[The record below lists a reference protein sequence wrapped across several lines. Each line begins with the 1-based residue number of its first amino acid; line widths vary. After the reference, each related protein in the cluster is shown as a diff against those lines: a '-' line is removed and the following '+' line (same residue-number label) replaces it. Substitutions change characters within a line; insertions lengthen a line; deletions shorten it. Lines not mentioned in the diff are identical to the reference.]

1 MAVFRPIKA
10 TALPPDPAPHS
21 VYFIKGGS
29 DVRVKGYVTDAAG
42 TAFPL
47 GIIDED
53 DVRSVKLDGFTV
65 GSNTA
70 INSDNSIFTAFRN
83 TQAQLN
89 SLSTAVAGGIKIP
102 LPIDCSANPNYPPAA
117 AGDSY
122 LVTVGGRIGGASGP
136 LVQAGDKIIAQ
147 QTNAGGNQAT
157 VGSAWYIIQGN
168 IDLATTT
175 TSGITRIATDTET
188 NAGSENFA
196 YVTPSTLRGGVR
208 NTTLTGYVVGSN
220 AALAAT
226 DTVLGAFGKV
236 QGQLDGKVGGT
247 GVASQVAFWNGAATQ
262 IGDSKLT
269 FNSSTGLL
277 TLDGDLTL
285 TGAQTIQTSTGT
297 LTLATAA
304 GNGNIILSPHG
315 TGNVGIGT
323 SSPGARLE
331 VGSKTVGTYAPS
343 AVFNGTSTA
352 KFRIDDVTN
361 VAQNRRYITNNFS
374 RPAGT
379 FAADD
384 SGYGVTAIQ
393 FDDGFLS
400 FQTAAAGATLAS
412 ERMRITSTGNVGIGT
427 TAPNSKL
434 EVTGNASIGYTT
446 AAPTNGLIVNG
457 NVGIGTS
464 TPTAL
469 GAGRTSVNINGS
481 TDSILWL
488 GSNGV
493 YNGYLQATATTYN
506 LIANGVPLALFAQ
519 GANHISATTNNIE
532 RLRITS
538 TGNVGIGTTTPAR
551 LLHVAGAIRI
561 TGTAAP
567 ATPAAGDQYFDS
579 GTNRMRF
586 RDGTDSWID
595 MGMFWESAAW

>member
-1 MAVFRPIKA
+1 
-10 TALPPDPAPHS
+10 

-208 NTTLTGYVVGSN
+208 NTTLTGYAVGSN
-220 AALAAT
+220 AALSAT
-226 DTVLGAFGKV
+226 DTLLGAFGKV
-236 QGQLDGKVGGT
+236 QGQLNAKVGGS
-247 GVASQVAFWNGAATQ
+247 GAAGQVAFWSGAATQ

-285 TGAQTIQTSTGT
+285 TGAQTIQTSTGN
-297 LTLATAA
+297 LTLATGG
-304 GNGNIILSPHG
+304 GNGNIILSPNG

-323 SSPGARLE
+323 SSPSAKLEISSGTLGVTSGDLVVNTENREVLVGRISGTANDNSYLVLRDRVNRRVRLE
-331 VGSKTVGTYAPS
+331 STGAGGIITVEGDNNLSFGTNNLVRWSILSTGVLQSNGAQGIRTLTGNLTLATAGGNGNIILSPNGTGNVGI
-343 AVFNGTSTA
+343 GTSTPSGGA
-352 KFRIDDVTN
+352 IGGKVLHITSTAETASVRVDRID
-361 VAQNRRYITNNFS
+361 A
-374 RPAGT
+374 
-379 FAADD
+379 
-384 SGYGVTAIQ
+384 
-393 FDDGFLS
+393 
-400 FQTAAAGATLAS
+400 AAAGSVSLSSGNLSNSIFSVGDKPFTFLTNSA

-427 TAPNSKL
+427 T
-434 EVTGNASIGYTT
+434 
-446 AAPTNGLIVNG
+446 
-457 NVGIGTS
+457 
-464 TPTAL
+464 TP
-469 GAGRTSVNINGS
+469 S
-481 TDSILWL
+481 
-488 GSNGV
+488 
-493 YNGYLQATATTYN
+493 
-506 LIANGVPLALFAQ
+506 
-519 GANHISATTNNIE
+519 
-532 RLRITS
+532 
-538 TGNVGIGTTTPAR
+538 R

-567 ATPAAGDQYFDS
+567 STPLVEGDMYFDS
-579 GTNRMRF
+579 GTKRMRF
-586 RDGTDSWID
+586 RDGTSSWID

>member
-1 MAVFRPIKA
+1 
-10 TALPPDPAPHS
+10 

-102 LPIDCSANPNYPPAA
+102 LPIDCSANPDYPPAA

-122 LVTVGGRIGGASGP
+122 LVTVGGKIGGASGL

-208 NTTLTGYVVGSN
+208 NTTLTGYAVGSN

-236 QGQLDGKVGGT
+236 QGQLNAKQNALTNPITGT
-247 GVASQVAFWNGAATQ
+247 GTTNF
-262 IGDSKLT
+262 IPK
-269 FNSSTGLL
+269 F
-277 TLDGDLTL
+277 
-285 TGAQTIQTSTGT
+285 TGT
-297 LTLATAA
+297 GTIGNSALQEASGNLGLGVTPSAWTSIDKAIEIGRVGNSIFSGGVNDATFTSNAYYNINWKYGSNGSA
-304 GNGNIILSPHG
+304 NLFGVGNGNNSFVWL
-315 TGNVGIGT
+315 T
-323 SSPGARLE
+323 
-331 VGSKTVGTYAPS
+331 APS
-343 AVFNGTSTA
+343 GTA
-352 KFRIDDVTN
+352 GN
-361 VAQNRRYITNNFS
+361 AITFTQAMTLGSN
-374 RPAGT
+374 
-379 FAADD
+379 
-384 SGYGVTAIQ
+384 SG
-393 FDDGFLS
+393 LS
-400 FQTAAAGATLAS
+400 
-412 ERMRITSTGNVGIGT
+412 IGT
-427 TAPNSKL
+427 TAAAPSQGL
-434 EVTGNASIGYTT
+434 LVAGAATFSSSVTAVQASIGYTT
-446 AAPTNGLIVNG
+446 AAPANGLIVNG

-464 TPTAL
+464 TPSAKL
-469 GAGRTSVNINGS
+469 NINGAGAK
-481 TDSILWL
+481 ILIQDTQQGSSGFIAGRLPTEVFL
-488 GSNGV
+488 GNDGA
-493 YNGYLQATATTYN
+493 L
-506 LIANGVPLALFAQ
+506 PLSFLV
-519 GANHISATTNNIE
+519 NNTE

-538 TGNVGIGTTTPAR
+538 AGNVGIGTTAPAR

-561 TGTAAP
+561 TATAAP
-567 ATPAAGDQYFDS
+567 ATPIAGDQYFDS
-579 GTNRMRF
+579 TSNRMRF
-586 RDGTDSWID
+586 RDGTSSWID

>member
-10 TALPPDPAPHS
+10 TALPADPAPHS

-29 DVRVKGYVTDAAG
+29 DVRVKGYVTDASG

-102 LPIDCSANPNYPPAA
+102 LPIDCSANPNYPPAD

-122 LVTVGGRIGGASGP
+122 LVTVGGKIGGASGL

-208 NTTLTGYVVGSN
+208 NTTLTGYAVGAN

-236 QGQLDGKVGGT
+236 QGQLDGKQSTLTNPVTGT
-247 GVASQVAFWNGAATQ
+247 GTSGQVSYWNGATTQ
-262 IGDSKLT
+262 TGKAGFT
-269 FNSSTGLL
+269 FNDSNNLFTLL
-277 TLDGDLTL
+277 GGITL
-285 TGAQTIQTSTGT
+285 TNAQTIQTSTGN
-297 LTLATAA
+297 LTLATGA
-304 GNGNIILSPHG
+304 GNGNIILNPNG
-315 TGNVGIGT
+315 TGRVVIGT
-323 SSPGARLE
+323 SNPDFGKLDVHGFVSMGSAPGNGRLYISTAGT
-331 VGSKTVGTYAPS
+331 VDGATSIQTRNLSVGTPLH
-343 AVFNGTSTA
+343 F
-352 KFRIDDVTN
+352 
-361 VAQNRRYITNNFS
+361 FS
-374 RPAGT
+374 
-379 FAADD
+379 
-384 SGYGVTAIQ
+384 SINY
-393 FDDGFLS
+393 
-400 FQTAAAGATLAS
+400 FQS
-412 ERMRITSTGNVGIGT
+412 
-427 TAPNSKL
+427 
-434 EVTGNASIGYTT
+434 
-446 AAPTNGLIVNG
+446 
-457 NVGIGTS
+457 
-464 TPTAL
+464 
-469 GAGRTSVNINGS
+469 
-481 TDSILWL
+481 
-488 GSNGV
+488 
-493 YNGYLQATATTYN
+493 
-506 LIANGVPLALFAQ
+506 
-519 GANHISATTNNIE
+519 
-532 RLRITS
+532 
-538 TGNVGIGTTTPAR
+538 NVGIGTTTPAR

-579 GTNRMRF
+579 GSNRMRF

>member
-10 TALPPDPAPHS
+10 TALPADPAPHS

-122 LVTVGGRIGGASGP
+122 LVTVGGRIGGASGL

-208 NTTLTGYVVGSN
+208 NTTLTGYAVGSN

-236 QGQLDGKVGGT
+236 QGQLDAK
-247 GVASQVAFWNGAATQ
+247 A
-262 IGDSKLT
+262 
-269 FNSSTGLL
+269 NSSALAAYLPLTG
-277 TLDGDLTL
+277 GTL
-285 TGAQTIQTSTGT
+285 TGA
-297 LTLATAA
+297 L
-304 GNGNIILSPHG
+304 
-315 TGNVGIGT
+315 
-323 SSPGARLE
+323 
-331 VGSKTVGTYAPS
+331 
-343 AVFNGTSTA
+343 NGTSATFSGNVKTGRIIEIFHSFNPYIKLNVNDTQEWQLA
-352 KFRIDDVTN
+352 GESGKFAINNGTSGTN
-361 VAQNRRYITNNFS
+361 LLSINTTGAATFS
-374 RPAGT
+374 
-379 FAADD
+379 
-384 SGYGVTAIQ
+384 SSVTAVQ
-393 FDDGFLS
+393 
-400 FQTAAAGATLAS
+400 
-412 ERMRITSTGNVGIGT
+412 
-427 TAPNSKL
+427 
-434 EVTGNASIGYTT
+434 ASIGYTT

-464 TPTAL
+464 SPSARLTVRSTGTTSSTFGLEVANSSGNSRLSVRDDGESIFYGAAL
-469 GAGRTSVNINGS
+469 TETV
-481 TDSILWL
+481 
-488 GSNGV
+488 
-493 YNGYLQATATTYN
+493 
-506 LIANGVPLALFAQ
+506 
-519 GANHISATTNNIE
+519 
-532 RLRITS
+532 RITA

-551 LLHVAGAIRI
+551 LLHVAGSIRL

-567 ATPAAGDQYFDS
+567 ASPAAGDQYFDS

-586 RDGTDSWID
+586 RDGTSSWID
-595 MGMFWESAAW
+595 MGMFWESAGW

>member
-10 TALPPDPAPHS
+10 TALPADPAPHS

-102 LPIDCSANPNYPPAA
+102 LPIDCSANPDYPPAA

-208 NTTLTGYVVGSN
+208 NTILTGYAVGSN

-236 QGQLDGKVGGT
+236 QGQLDGKVGGS
-247 GVASQVAFWNGAATQ
+247 GADGQVAFWSGAATQ

-285 TGAQTIQTSTGT
+285 TGAQTIQTSTGN

-315 TGNVGIGT
+315 TGQVTISKSNTGFTTSIDNQGTASGSSGLLVTAGAISGDNILLLRQRIGT
-323 SSPGARLE
+323 E
-331 VGSKTVGTYAPS
+331 V
-343 AVFNGTSTA
+343 
-352 KFRIDDVTN
+352 
-361 VAQNRRYITNNFS
+361 FS
-374 RPAGT
+374 VKGN
-379 FAADD
+379 
-384 SGYGVTAIQ
+384 
-393 FDDGFLS
+393 
-400 FQTAAAGATLAS
+400 
-412 ERMRITSTGNVGIGT
+412 GNVGIGT
-427 TAPNSKL
+427 TTPNSKL
-434 EVTGNASIGYTT
+434 EVAGNAAIGYTT

-457 NVGIGTS
+457 NVGIGTEIPVQKLS
-464 TPTAL
+464 IGGNGNNLANTAAISL
-469 GAGRTSVNINGS
+469 HDGNSGGS
-481 TDSILWL
+481 RRW
-488 GSNGV
+488 
-493 YNGYLQATATTYN
+493 A
-506 LIANGVPLALFAQ
+506 IANGA
-519 GANHISATTNNIE
+519 SATGISQIGALTFNVGNGSLIADPLTSGVE
-532 RLRITS
+532 VMRITS

-567 ATPAAGDQYFDS
+567 SSPAAGDQYFDS
-579 GTNRMRF
+579 TSNRMRF
-586 RDGTDSWID
+586 RDGTSSWID